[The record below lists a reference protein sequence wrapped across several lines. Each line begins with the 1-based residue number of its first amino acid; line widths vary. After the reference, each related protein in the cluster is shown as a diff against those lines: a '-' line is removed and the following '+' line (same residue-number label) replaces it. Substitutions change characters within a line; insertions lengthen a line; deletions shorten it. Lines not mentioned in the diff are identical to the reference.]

1 MMKNTHTFCSCSF
14 HGMCYNGQ
22 LYIFFSCHYTYV
34 IAHCNCM
41 SLYLLFYFPLSL
53 FPLSC
58 PVVCISIIMSLLSQP
73 LYIFDHS
80 CVIFRIFYRP
90 LNMFVLQL
98 QKRYSYVRISINY
111 TLFYS
116 HLRTLLFFKSV
127 VNNRC
132 FIVHTQIDF
141 SKCRC

>member
-1 MMKNTHTFCSCSF
+1 MKNTHTCCSCSF
-14 HGMCYNGQ
+14 HGTCYNGQ
-22 LYIFFSCHYTYV
+22 LYISFFHAIVYV
-34 IAHCNCM
+34 IAQCNCM
-41 SLYLLFYFPLSL
+41 SLYLFLYFPLSL
-53 FPLSC
+53 LLLSC

-73 LYIFDHS
+73 LFIFDHRVS
-80 CVIFRIFYRP
+80 YSVYSTVRY
-90 LNMFVLQL
+90 MFVLQL

-116 HLRTLLFFKSV
+116 HLRALLFFKSV